1 MTSARKTLPRLDF
14 DYPPGTVERVCAEA
28 DKQGRDLAQA
38 ATADE
43 LRQAW
48 RDEGHDYEL
57 PRDEQYLDMVR
68 CWHQGHQAN
77 RLRMELGMALK
88 AECERDNAVRAR
100 AAVADFYG
108 LDPAALDG
116 KAAVALL
123 EEAERHAWELRKAVA
138 WGSAPSERAAATRAE
153 THCDRLE
160 NYLMVAG
167 LVSRDEDDG
176 HLIYA
181 DALPEAS

>member
-1 MTSARKTLPRLDF
+1 VTSARKTLPRLDF

-77 RLRMELGMALK
+77 RL
-88 AECERDNAVRAR
+88 
-100 AAVADFYG
+100 
-108 LDPAALDG
+108 P
-116 KAAVALL
+116 
-123 EEAERHAWELRKAVA
+123 AER
-138 WGSAPSERAAATRAE
+138 T
-153 THCDRLE
+153 
-160 NYLMVAG
+160 M
-167 LVSRDEDDG
+167 DD
-176 HLIYA
+176 A
-181 DALPEAS
+181 DAPGTDLCRGMPPSCSPTTTARSSACSTPGMRHRMG